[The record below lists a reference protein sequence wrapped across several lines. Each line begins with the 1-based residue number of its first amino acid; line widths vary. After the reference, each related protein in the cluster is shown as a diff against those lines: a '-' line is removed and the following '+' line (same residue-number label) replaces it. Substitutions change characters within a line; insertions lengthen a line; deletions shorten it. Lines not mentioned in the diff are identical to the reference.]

1 MDTINKKDFRIM
13 AVALSTSG
21 FGYAVFEGNEML
33 VECDTK
39 TARGDNKN
47 AQTLKKVEKLIAH
60 FQPDVLILENT
71 SVKDSRRWQRI
82 RILSQQIIKLARDGK
97 VEVKLI
103 SRERVM
109 KTFFPAGDGTRHAM
123 AEAIAKM
130 FSEQL
135 KAQLPPKRKLW
146 DSENHRMS
154 MFDAVALGTVFQ
166 LKN

>member
-82 RILSQQIIKLARDGK
+82 RILLMMCLPSQITA
-97 VEVKLI
+97 
-103 SRERVM
+103 
-109 KTFFPAGDGTRHAM
+109 
-123 AEAIAKM
+123 
-130 FSEQL
+130 
-135 KAQLPPKRKLW
+135 
-146 DSENHRMS
+146 
-154 MFDAVALGTVFQ
+154 
-166 LKN
+166 